1 MSRRSFLQ
9 SISGALLLANAGAS
23 LAQQPAPAPAGSD
36 QMPAYK
42 PPLRGAPSSRVGG
55 GSRGAAD
62 NAFVLAVIA
71 PDHTGLTTQDQPT
84 LYWYLSGKVATP
96 VEITL
101 IDDVGIKPLLEKTLD
116 APAVPGVQKLAL
128 KDSSIHLQPGIEYR
142 WHVALIVDPAQR
154 SNDIL
159 ASATIKRET
168 PSDSVR
174 AKLANLR
181 GSALTVAYAE
191 EGFWYDSLE
200 SLMVEMQGKPADAAL
215 KNQFTSL
222 LSQVGLAHVGSAR

>member
-9 SISGALLLANAGAS
+9 SFTGALLLANAGAS
-23 LAQQPAPAPAGSD
+23 LAQQSPSA
-36 QMPAYK
+36 PAYK

-71 PDHTGLTTQDQPT
+71 PDHTGLTTHDQPT

-101 IDDVGIKPLLEKTLD
+101 LDEVGIKPLLERTIT
-116 APAVPGVQKLAL
+116 APAVPGIQKLAL
-128 KDSSIHLQPGIEYR
+128 KDYSIHLQPGIEYR
-142 WHVALIVDPAQR
+142 WHVALVVDAKQR

-168 PSDSVR
+168 PSEAVR
-174 AKLANLR
+174 AKFAKLQGN
-181 GSALTVAYAE
+181 ALTRAYAE
-191 EGFWYDSLE
+191 EGFWYDLLE
-200 SLMVEMQGKPADAAL
+200 SLMVELQGKPADAAL
-215 KNQFTSL
+215 QNQYESL
-222 LSQVGLAHVGSAR
+222 LSQVGLAHVGRPR